1 MNNTDKSR
9 LGNISAELQDED
21 ELGVDLDQYRVDYA
35 RKKRLRFEF
44 DAIKGEIL
52 GNDSCCWSRANEA
65 AMSASV
71 PAKKPLDKLGIFCGR
86 SAAVIGF
93 VQLHKGE
100 R

>member
-9 LGNISAELQDED
+9 LGNISVELED
-21 ELGVDLDQYRVDYA
+21 ELGVDLDQYA

-65 AMSASV
+65 AMSVA
-71 PAKKPLDKLGIFCGR
+71 AKKPLDKLGFFCGR
-86 SAAVIGF
+86 SAVIGF